1 MDLQAMLNELDR
13 LGTMLDE
20 LAGDTP
26 EPTGWPLG
34 ADEVDYGHDVLI
46 RLNRPESCQVC
57 QQPASWGSLLLGEY
71 VCGQRCY
78 DTLISPSWDPA

>member
-34 ADEVDYGHDVLI
+34 ADEVDG
-46 RLNRPESCQVC
+46 
-57 QQPASWGSLLLGEY
+57 
-71 VCGQRCY
+71 
-78 DTLISPSWDPA
+78 